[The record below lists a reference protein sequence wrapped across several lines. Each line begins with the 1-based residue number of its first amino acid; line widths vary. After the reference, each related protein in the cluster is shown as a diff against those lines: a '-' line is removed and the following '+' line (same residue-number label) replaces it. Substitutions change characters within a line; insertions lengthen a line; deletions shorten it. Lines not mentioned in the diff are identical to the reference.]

1 MLKFSVV
8 LGAAMFCLSA
18 CGSSES
24 YAIKADDGQLG
35 RGTTITMT
43 GKTGR
48 IRSDVLPGYPKGL
61 DESVTEIE
69 RTSGPTGGT
78 WKIETEHKM
87 VLSFIVA
94 SGAYICDSCNA
105 VNLPLNWHKAKPR
118 Q

>member
-1 MLKFSVV
+1 MVKFYVALCAV
-8 LGAAMFCLSA
+8 MFCLSA

-43 GKTGR
+43 GKAGR
-48 IRSDVLPGYPKGL
+48 IHSDVLPGYPKGL
-61 DESVTEIE
+61 EESVMEIE

-87 VLSFIVA
+87 VLSFIVL
-94 SGAYICDSCNA
+94 SGAYICDSCNSLG
-105 VNLPLNWHKAKPR
+105 LPSNWHRVQPGK
-118 Q
+118 